1 MRFMQQLRTND
12 LINWISPYTN
22 LFVKNGK
29 FNFWIFNWGKL
40 NFSNRTPEYICNR
53 TGFKKKLYLHDNKYL
68 CIFRRTANFPWI
80 FVYQVFS
87 FVSWKVEI
95 FLNVILVL
103 FLLRFI
109 WGKFKELN
117 ISYNIENIN
126 RPQNLKTV
134 ILKTLG
140 FTYLNPHV
148 YSDTVFILGNL
159 SKNFL
164 LKEKI
169 FFALGAS
176 AASVLF
182 FYCLGYMT
190 GLSAK
195 FISGKY
201 TWKCINIFIILFMT
215 ALVVY
220 IIYGTF
226 SHAFLL

>member
-1 MRFMQQLRTND
+1 MEN
-12 LINWISPYTN
+12 LIFGFLTGGSLILVIGPQNI
-22 LFVKNGK
+22 FVIEQGLKRNY
-29 FNFWIFNWGKL
+29 IFTITTICA
-40 NFSNRTPEYICNR
+40 FSDV
-53 TGFKKKLYLHDNKYL
+53 LL
-68 CIFRRTANFPWI
+68 IFLGI

-126 RPQNLKTV
+126 RPQNLKTI

-164 LKEKI
+164 LKEKF

-176 AASVLF
+176 AASILF
-182 FYCLGYMT
+182 FYCLGYMS
-190 GLSAK
+190 GLPAK

-201 TWKCINIFIILFMT
+201 TWKYINIFIILFMT

-226 SHAFLL
+226 SRALLL

>member
-1 MRFMQQLRTND
+1 MEN
-12 LINWISPYTN
+12 LIFGFLTGGSLILVIGPQNI
-22 LFVKNGK
+22 FVIEQGLKRNYV
-29 FNFWIFNWGKL
+29 FTITTICAFSDVLLIFLG
-40 NFSNRTPEYICNR
+40 
-53 TGFKKKLYLHDNKYL
+53 
-68 CIFRRTANFPWI
+68 I

-103 FLLRFI
+103 FLLKFI

-164 LKEKI
+164 LKEKF
-169 FFALGAS
+169 FFAIGAS
-176 AASVLF
+176 AASVIF
-182 FYCLGYMT
+182 FYCLGYMS

-201 TWKCINIFIILFMT
+201 KWKYINIFIILFMT
-215 ALVVY
+215 ALVIY
-220 IIYGTF
+220 IIFVTL
-226 SHAFLL
+226 SRLLLL